1 MEIHRAG
8 DRFVTTGEGRETRH
22 SFSFGSH
29 YDPANLRFGL
39 LVCHNDEM
47 VRPGSG
53 YPDHPHSNLEIVTWV
68 LDGTLRHEDTHGN
81 SGLVEP
87 GRVQAMS
94 AGAGV
99 VHAETVD
106 LSSGPTRFIQT
117 WLLPD
122 EPGGATSYSSGA
134 VEPGAEWT
142 PLASG
147 AHPDAAARIGARG
160 ATLWSARLAA
170 GDSVDVPDVP
180 QAHLFV
186 ASGASEIEGSRSG
199 VLAESDAARLTRE
212 GARVTATMPTELL
225 LWTFATI
232 GA

>member
-8 DRFVTTGEGRETRH
+8 DRFVTAGEGRETRH

-39 LVCHNDEM
+39 LVCHNDEL
-47 VRPGSG
+47 VQPGSG

-68 LDGTLRHEDTHGN
+68 LGGSLRHQDSQGN
-81 SGLVEP
+81 GGVVEP

-106 LSSGPTRFIQT
+106 VASGPTRFLQT

-122 EPGGATSYSSGA
+122 QPGGAASYSSGA

-147 AHPDAAARIGARG
+147 SHPDSAARIGAG
-160 ATLWSARLAA
+160 AATLWAARLRA
-170 GDSVDVPDVP
+170 GESVEVPEVP
-180 QAHLFV
+180 HAHLFL
-186 ASGASEIEGSRSG
+186 ASGAAGITGSG
-199 VLAESDAARLTRE
+199 DAALVASDAVRLSGE
-212 GARVTATMPTELL
+212 GARVVATMPTEML
-225 LWTFATI
+225 LWTFATMTP
-232 GA
+232 

>member
-8 DRFVTTGEGRETRH
+8 DRFATEGEGRETRH

-39 LVCHNDEM
+39 LVCHNDEL
-47 VRPGSG
+47 VQPGSG

-68 LDGTLRHEDTHGN
+68 LDGSLRHQDSQGN
-81 SGLVEP
+81 SGVVEP

-94 AGAGV
+94 AGSGV

-106 LSSGPTRFIQT
+106 VTSGPTRFLQA

-134 VEPGAEWT
+134 IEPSAEWT

-147 AHPDAAARIGARG
+147 SHPSAAARIGAAG
-160 ATLWSARLAA
+160 ATLWAARVGA
-170 GDSVDVPDVP
+170 GASVEVPDVP
-180 QAHLFV
+180 HAHLFV
-186 ASGASEIEGSRSG
+186 ATGATSITGSATDRLG
-199 VLAESDAARLTRE
+199 ESDAVRLTGE
-212 GARVTATMPTELL
+212 GATLTASMPTELL
-225 LWTFATI
+225 LWTFATMTP
-232 GA
+232 